1 MVDFLPT
8 RLQKDRQNEPELMDI
23 QRIKRFDHLALLDNI
38 EIVAYQQIEL
48 N

>member
-8 RLQKDRQNEPELMDI
+8 LLRKIELELRDI
-23 QRIKRFDHLALLDNI
+23 QRIMRFDHLALLDNT
-38 EIVAYQQIEL
+38 EIVDYQQNEL